1 MLLNWYVCWPEL
13 LKFWQIWIIHLPGKA
28 TELFHHVLKVKI
40 LVLKLIIFIKG
51 SCSLIPDQP
60 TWVLQKIELFFAVKW
75 WLSLVF
81 FASSILKWIPVE
93 FLMQLEVFLKGIVF
107 KEKLVFQYRSYSHQD
122 GEKDFVS
129 VVTNSFGSINALQ
142 HLLKQLFA
150 KIVLENYVFTS
161 KEILKNL
168 WDAIKEYLKF
178 WGLYFNKVRLFYVE
192 LWI

>member
-1 MLLNWYVCWPEL
+1 
-13 LKFWQIWIIHLPGKA
+13 
-28 TELFHHVLKVKI
+28 
-40 LVLKLIIFIKG
+40 
-51 SCSLIPDQP
+51 
-60 TWVLQKIELFFAVKW
+60 
-75 WLSLVF
+75 
-81 FASSILKWIPVE
+81 
-93 FLMQLEVFLKGIVF
+93 MQLEVFLKGIVF

-168 WDAIKEYLKF
+168 
-178 WGLYFNKVRLFYVE
+178 
-192 LWI
+192 